1 MKYYSIPGTSL
12 TVSSVI
18 MGCMRISS
26 LTPKEVG
33 LFSFLVP
40 RR

>member
-26 LTPKEVG
+26 LTPKEWVI
-33 LFSFLVP
+33 LSIISC
-40 RR
+40 